1 MLFRSIRD
9 VIMCVCGKNN
19 NDAGQIWRRMS
30 TDHLSELQTSCLNFQ
45 FSGQGQVPTPVI
57 TFPGA
62 LKMIMFLPGDAAKM
76 HRSTMATILTR
87 EDACPVEHDDYQMTY
102 KRKLDQLEI
111 DERMVAVIKTKM
123 SCYDA
128 LCTNTTM
135 DDRAKA
141 MFKDA
146 ILGSIS
152 LQIPPEVIFN
162 VQGAGLLTKLE
173 SDVPI
178 VDRFVDLKH
187 MMPNVGG
194 RAQSAGNFKT
204 LNELKQELNAR
215 ALTSNP
221 EGCVIFHV
229 MGFQYVRPRITHSAL
244 TECKMVQEA
253 YGVEKSGIQFVIL
266 VMKKQHGV
274 RFHTCCLTPYTLK
287 LVSHSITLGEIKS
300 GWHMSLYKQTPE
312 RLDCPVMD
320 AIKQA
325 AVPPA
330 HKWIWRSD

>member
-1 MLFRSIRD
+1 
-9 VIMCVCGKNN
+9 
-19 NDAGQIWRRMS
+19 
-30 TDHLSELQTSCLNFQ
+30 
-45 FSGQGQVPTPVI
+45 
-57 TFPGA
+57 
-62 LKMIMFLPGDAAKM
+62 MIMFLPGDAAKM
-76 HRSTMATILTR
+76 HRSTMATILTRYFAGDKSLIQEIEANAISESSVCQLAR

-229 MGFQYVRPRITHSAL
+229 MGFQYVGPRITHSAL

-320 AIKQA
+320 AVKQA